1 MGPTLRSKL
10 SYANVVATLALFVAL
25 GGSSYAAVAL
35 SKNSVKSKHIGKGQV
50 KRPDI
55 GRNAVNSGKIK
66 DFSLLAR
73 DFKDGQLPAGPKG
86 DPGVPG
92 LAGAPGLARI
102 AVSILNN
109 GTIFRGSLEGGSVR
123 RAATGQY
130 CFDLPFTPVT
140 AVASRFPN
148 VTDQDDRDTVVTT
161 SPGIEITCLASEE
174 LLVTVLEIDEND
186 NGTID
191 NTFVDRGFSLMVN

>member
-1 MGPTLRSKL
+1 MGPTLGSKL

-73 DFKDGQLPAGPKG
+73 DFKAGQVPTGPKG
-86 DPGVPG
+86 DPGDPG
-92 LAGAPGLARI
+92 SPGLARI
-102 AVSILNN
+102 AVSIQST

-148 VTDQDDRDTVVTT
+148 VLDQEDRDTVVTT
-161 SPGIEITCLASEE
+161 SPGIEVTCLASEE